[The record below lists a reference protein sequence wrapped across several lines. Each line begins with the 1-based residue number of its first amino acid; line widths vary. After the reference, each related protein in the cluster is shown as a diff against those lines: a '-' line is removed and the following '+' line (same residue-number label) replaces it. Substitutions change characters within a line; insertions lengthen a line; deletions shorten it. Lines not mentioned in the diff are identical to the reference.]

1 MHSFVLN
8 KIINY
13 NVCMTNSVNLQR
25 LSLVSRELAP
35 EEPSLAREEPIPAAR
50 LALPML
56 DQVAVS
62 SFVAGDVAA
71 VIEHT
76 RGLAQ
81 ALASAEADSTRL
93 RTVSRALS
101 VCRSQMD
108 LVDAALGQALG
119 RSDYRAMG
127 ALGKVMDRLTRRLHM
142 LIEEHRLETAKKA
155 PVQMVI
161 GHASKVTVRGGG

>member
-1 MHSFVLN
+1 
-8 KIINY
+8 
-13 NVCMTNSVNLQR
+13 MTNSTNFQR
-25 LSLVSRELAP
+25 LSLVPCERAP
-35 EEPSLAREEPIPAAR
+35 EEPPLAREEPIPSAR

-93 RTVSRALS
+93 RTISRALS

-127 ALGKVMDRLTRRLHM
+127 ALGKVMDRLTRRMHVL
-142 LIEEHRLETAKKA
+142 LQEHRAETAKKA
-155 PVQMVI
+155 PVQMLI
-161 GHASKVTVRGGG
+161 GHAAKVTVRGGG